1 MDTSKNYDDAII
13 SKFKKLSEFLAYF
26 KVEKGQENTH
36 TTMGKN
42 AGSFYIPNDYLGK
55 FYELYNREL
64 LSGKSIFLTERHP
77 KVSPIVI
84 DIDLRFNIN
93 DEDRKYTEHHIV
105 EMLKLYYKYFSQY
118 LDIKEENFKAFVFER
133 DKPYVSS
140 GKTKDGIHIM
150 FPFILV
156 EKEVQLLVREHV
168 IKNSGSIVCDLSS
181 LNPIQDIFDKAVI
194 TGNWMMYQSRKPNCK
209 PYKLTYVFDHD
220 LNILDIDEYPPDTL
234 PQLLSIRKDYEFT
247 PFKDGKEEAM
257 KSELKDLDEAY
268 LKKKSKNVQKP
279 FKKLLLDQLDIIKKL
294 VEVLKVERADDYSSW
309 MELGWCLYNLDSDKL
324 LLDWIKFSKKSSKF
338 EKGKCEKLWN
348 TFQFGNLGIGS
359 LKMWAKEDNLESYN
373 DIISKDITNYIIQ
386 NDGGTNNE
394 IAKLLHIMYGH
405 EFVCC
410 TFKNNIWFKFNGT
423 IWEDD
428 DQGVTLRARISNEIV
443 NEYLKIQKY
452 YTNKAIDTDET
463 DKAKFIEK
471 SSSIQKLIAKLRTRK
486 FKDDVMKEA
495 QEVFLNKKFLES
507 LDENRDLIGFNNGV
521 FDLKEF
527 KFRPGRPEDYISYCT
542 NIDYNVFKE
551 SSKIYK
557 EVDTFIKQLAP
568 IQEMREYLL
577 LLLSSYL
584 QGHTSDEKFHIW
596 TGSGANG
603 KSKIV
608 ELFEY
613 CFGDYCI
620 KFPITL
626 LTQKRASSNSANPEV
641 ARSKGKRFGTFQE
654 PDENAQIN
662 VGYMKELSGG
672 DKITARA
679 LFKEPIDFKPQFKLL
694 LICNHLP
701 KIPSN
706 DGGTWR
712 RLRVFEFKSKFVD
725 KPDDKKP
732 FEFKKDYNLSQ
743 KLEKWKEC
751 FMFMLIQWFK
761 KYKETGLKEPE
772 EVKKFTKQYEK
783 ECDVFLEFID
793 DKTKVNPEKHVYISA
808 LHNTFKAWY
817 KDAYVGNKAPSRKEL
832 KGWMDQNY
840 EAYKKTGWKGLE
852 IVYDDEET
860 DDDEVDNISAVL

>member
-1 MDTSKNYDDAII
+1 MDTSKIYDEGII
-13 SKFKKLSEFLAYF
+13 TKFKKLSEFLIYF
-26 KVEKGQENTH
+26 KVEKGKENTH

-42 AGSFYIPNDYLGK
+42 AGSFYIPDDYLGK
-55 FYELYNREL
+55 FYELYNRDL
-64 LSGKSIFLTERHP
+64 LSGKSIFLTEKHP
-77 KVSPIVI
+77 KASPIVI

-93 DEDRKYTEHHIV
+93 DEDRKYTESHIV
-105 EMLKLYYKYFSQY
+105 EILKLYYKYFTHY
-118 LDIKEENFKAFVFER
+118 LDIKEDNFKAFIFER
-133 DKPYVSS
+133 DKPYVSG

-156 EKEVQLLVREHV
+156 EKEIQFLAREHV

-209 PYKLTYVFDHD
+209 PYKLTYIYDD
-220 LNILDIDEYPPDTL
+220 KLNKIDIDEFPPDTL
-234 PQLLSIRKDYEFT
+234 PQLLSIRKDYEIT
-247 PFKDGKEEAM
+247 LFKPGMEEEM
-257 KSELKDLDEAY
+257 KTELKELDEAY

-294 VEVLKVERADDYSSW
+294 VEVLKVERADDYTSW
-309 MELGWCLYNLDSDKL
+309 MELGWCLYNLDSEKL
-324 LLDWIKFSKKSSKF
+324 LLNWIKFSKKSSKF

-359 LKMWAKEDNLESYN
+359 LKMWAKEDNLEAYN
-373 DIISKDITNYIIQ
+373 DIISKDITNYIMQ
-386 NDGGTNNE
+386 NNGGTNNE

-410 TFKNNIWFKFNGT
+410 TFKNNIWFKFNGN

-428 DQGVTLRARISNEIV
+428 DQGVSLRSRISNEIV
-443 NEYLKIQKY
+443 NEYLKIVKY
-452 YTNKAIDTDET
+452 YTSKAIDTDET
-463 DKAKFIEK
+463 DKAKFMEK
-471 SSSIQKLIAKLRTRK
+471 SSEIQKLISKLRTRK

-542 NIDYNVFKE
+542 KIDYKVFKE
-551 SSKIYK
+551 SSKMYK

-608 ELFEY
+608 ELFES

-725 KPDDKKP
+725 NPDEKKS

-743 KLEKWKEC
+743 KLVKWKEC
-751 FMFMLIQWFK
+751 FMYMLIQWFK
-761 KYKETGLKEPE
+761 IYKETGLKEPE

-793 DKTKVNPEKHVYISA
+793 DKTKACPEKHVYISA
-808 LHNTFKAWY
+808 LHNTFKGWY

-832 KGWMDQNY
+832 KGWMI
-840 EAYKKTGWKGLE
+840 KIMKLIRKRVGK
-852 IVYDDEET
+852 V
-860 DDDEVDNISAVL
+860 

>member
-1 MDTSKNYDDAII
+1 MDTSKIYDEGII
-13 SKFKKLSEFLAYF
+13 TKFKKLSEFLIYF
-26 KVEKGQENTH
+26 KVEKGKENTH

-42 AGSFYIPNDYLGK
+42 AGSFYIPDDYLGK
-55 FYELYNREL
+55 FYELYNRDL
-64 LSGKSIFLTERHP
+64 LSGKSIFLTEKHP
-77 KVSPIVI
+77 KASPIVI

-93 DEDRKYTEHHIV
+93 DEDRKYTESHIV
-105 EMLKLYYKYFSQY
+105 EILKLYYKYFTHY
-118 LDIKEENFKAFVFER
+118 LDIKEDNFKAFIFER
-133 DKPYVSS
+133 DKPYVSG

-156 EKEVQLLVREHV
+156 EKEIQFLAREHV

-209 PYKLTYVFDHD
+209 PYKLTYIYDD
-220 LNILDIDEYPPDTL
+220 KLNKIDIDEFPPDTL
-234 PQLLSIRKDYEFT
+234 PQLLSIRKDYEIT
-247 PFKDGKEEAM
+247 LFKPGMEEEM
-257 KSELKDLDEAY
+257 KTELKELDEAY

-294 VEVLKVERADDYSSW
+294 VEVLKVERADDYTSW
-309 MELGWCLYNLDSDKL
+309 MELGWCLYNLDSEKL
-324 LLDWIKFSKKSSKF
+324 LLNWIKFSKKSSKF

-359 LKMWAKEDNLESYN
+359 LKMWAKEDNLEAYN
-373 DIISKDITNYIIQ
+373 DIISKDITNYIMQ
-386 NDGGTNNE
+386 NNGGTNNE

-410 TFKNNIWFKFNGT
+410 TFKNNIWFKFNGN

-428 DQGVTLRARISNEIV
+428 DQGVSLRSRISNEIV
-443 NEYLKIQKY
+443 NEYLKIVKY
-452 YTNKAIDTDET
+452 YTSKAIDTDET
-463 DKAKFIEK
+463 DKAKFMEK
-471 SSSIQKLIAKLRTRK
+471 SSEIQKLISKLRTRK

-542 NIDYNVFKE
+542 KIDYKVFKE
-551 SSKIYK
+551 SSKMYK

-608 ELFEY
+608 ELFES

-725 KPDDKKP
+725 NPDEKKS

-743 KLEKWKEC
+743 KLVKWKEC
-751 FMFMLIQWFK
+751 FMYMLIQWFK
-761 KYKETGLKEPE
+761 IYKETGLKEPE

-793 DKTKVNPEKHVYISA
+793 DKTKACPEKHVYISA
-808 LHNTFKAWY
+808 LHNTFKGWY

-860 DDDEVDNISAVL
+860 DDEDVDNISAFL

>member
-1 MDTSKNYDDAII
+1 MDASKNYDDTII
-13 SKFKKLSEFLAYF
+13 SKFKKMNEFLAYF
-26 KVEKGQENTH
+26 KVEKGKENTH

-42 AGSFYIPNDYLGK
+42 AGSYYIPDEYLGK

-64 LSGKSIFLTERHP
+64 LSGKSLFLTEKHP
-77 KVSPIVI
+77 KMSPIVI

-93 DEDRKYTEHHIV
+93 DEDRKYTEQHII
-105 EMLKLYYKYFSQY
+105 EILSLYYKYFSYY
-118 LDIKEENFKAFVFER
+118 LDIKDDNFKAFVFER

-156 EKEVQLLVREHV
+156 EKEIQFLVRDHV

-209 PYKLTYVFDHD
+209 PYKLTYVFDKD
-220 LNILDIDEYPPDTL
+220 LNKLDIDEYLPDTL
-234 PQLLSIRKDYEFT
+234 PELLSIRKDYEFT
-247 PFKDGKEEAM
+247 MFQEEKEEEM
-257 KSELKDLDEAY
+257 KSELKELDDVY
-268 LKKKSKNVQKP
+268 LKKKSKNSQKP

-294 VEVLKVERADDYSSW
+294 VEILKVERADEYTSW
-309 MELGWCLYNLDSDKL
+309 MEVGWCLYNLDSDKL

-359 LKMWAKEDNLESYN
+359 LKMWAKEDSLESYN
-373 DIISKDITNYIIQ
+373 DIISQDITNYIIQ

-394 IAKLLHIMYGH
+394 IAKLMHIMYGH

-410 TFKNNIWFKFNGT
+410 TFKNNIWYKFNGN

-428 DQGVTLRARISNEIV
+428 DQGVTLRARISNDIV

-463 DKAKFIEK
+463 DKAKFIDK
-471 SSSIQKLIAKLRTRK
+471 STQVSKLIAKLRTRK
-486 FKDDVMKEA
+486 FKDDVMKEC
-495 QEVFLNKKFLES
+495 QEVFLNKKFLEK
-507 LDENRDLIGFNNGV
+507 LDENRDLIGFTNGV
-521 FDLKEF
+521 FDLNEF
-527 KFRPGRPEDYISYCT
+527 KFRPGRPEDYLSFCT
-542 NIDYNVFKE
+542 NIDYKEFKE
-551 SSKIYK
+551 NSKMYK
-557 EVDTFIKQLAP
+557 EVDTFIKQIAP
-568 IQEMREYLL
+568 IEEMREYLL

-596 TGSGANG
+596 TGTGANG

-608 ELFEY
+608 ELFESA
-613 CFGDYCI
+613 FGDYCI

-654 PDENAQIN
+654 PDENSEIN

-712 RLRVFEFKSKFVD
+712 RLRVFEFMSKFVD
-725 KPDDKKP
+725 QPDNNKQ
-732 FEFKKDYNLSQ
+732 FQFKKDYNLSQ

-751 FMFMLIQWFK
+751 FMFILIQWFK
-761 KYKETGLKEPE
+761 KYKETGLKEPD

-793 DKTKVNPEKHVYISA
+793 DKTKTNQEKHVYISA
-808 LHNTFKAWY
+808 LHNTFKSWY

-840 EAYKKTGWKGLE
+840 EPYKKTGWKGLE

-860 DDDEVDNISAVL
+860 DEDEIDNISAAL